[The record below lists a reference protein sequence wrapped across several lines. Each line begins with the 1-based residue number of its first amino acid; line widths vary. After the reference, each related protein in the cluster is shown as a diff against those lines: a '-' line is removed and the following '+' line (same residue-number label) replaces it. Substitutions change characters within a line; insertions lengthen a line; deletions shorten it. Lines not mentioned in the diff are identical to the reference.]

1 MTTANEAPFS
11 SKEVLADG
19 IVSLLKPAVEEIDER
34 VMAVRFVTLECFKV
48 DLLLGIINFLLQ
60 EF

>member
-1 MTTANEAPFS
+1 MYIAGREMVWLLFFLSTMTTTNEAPFS

-34 VMAVRFVTLECFKV
+34 VMAVRFVT
-48 DLLLGIINFLLQ
+48 
-60 EF
+60 